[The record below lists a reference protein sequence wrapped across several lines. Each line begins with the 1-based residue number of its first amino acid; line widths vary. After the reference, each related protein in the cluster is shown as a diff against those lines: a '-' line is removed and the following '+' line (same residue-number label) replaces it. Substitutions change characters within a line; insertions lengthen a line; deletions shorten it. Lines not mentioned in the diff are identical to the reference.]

1 MRISSLVHPKL
12 YSKNQLTTLPY
23 ASQNELPHQYTPKL
37 HNMNYLSSPSTLT
50 PIITRT
56 TSLVH
61 PKPQSTNHLSYPAR
75 IPNSENLNGNK
86 NYVMEYAHKCG
97 GVKPIHSMPTVS
109 SYYLDIQQSNK
120 YKHETINIS
129 KIIKL
134 PVLKFNLFLLITSY
148 YSTIIQLRYFIYIL
162 RHNIF

>member
-1 MRISSLVHPKL
+1 
-12 YSKNQLTTLPY
+12 
-23 ASQNELPHQYTPKL
+23 
-37 HNMNYLSSPSTLT
+37 MNYLSSPSTLT
-50 PIITRT
+50 LIIART

-61 PKPQSTNHLSYPAR
+61 PKPQSTNHLSNPAR
-75 IPNSENLNGNK
+75 IPNSENLKIELNGNK

-97 GVKPIHSMPTVS
+97 GVKPIHSRPTVP

-148 YSTIIQLRYFIYIL
+148 YSTII
-162 RHNIF
+162 